1 VDSDSV
7 DSDPM
12 SSDLLGR
19 TAGSPPGTDD
29 GSGRR
34 GPGDLAAGLTRVAG
48 RPRRLGNQ
56 IGVVA
61 GIAILLVVTSSLHP
75 GFLSVASLANI
86 AQAASFFGIMS
97 LGTVFLLA
105 MREMDLSVGSIYG
118 LSIVIAGLLV
128 EHGTNPW
135 VAAIAGIAVATVL
148 GAVNGIIASAFR
160 LPVLIITLGSLTAY
174 MGISAVLT
182 GSQTI
187 TLNATGA
194 FFTDLGGT
202 WLRVPVM
209 VYAFVFLA
217 AVLSVFF
224 HRTRFGFAVRSA
236 GANPK
241 AAVLAGY
248 RIDRLRVLVTA
259 LSGALCGVAGM
270 LTLAYFGAADP
281 SQGNGYEISVIAAA
295 IIGGT
300 SLVGG
305 SGTVWGAL
313 LGALLISLIQAS
325 LIQFGVSA
333 NASYVVTGTVIVAA
347 VGLDALIRRAR
358 ARRRARA

>member
-1 VDSDSV
+1 
-7 DSDPM
+7 M
-12 SSDLLGR
+12 
-19 TAGSPPGTDD
+19 AGSPPATDD
-29 GSGRR
+29 GATDDGATDD
-34 GPGDLAAGLTRVAG
+34 GAGAGGAGSLVRVDGAVR

-61 GIAILLVVTSSLHP
+61 GIVILLVVTGSLHP
-75 GFLSVASLANI
+75 GFFSVASLANI

-128 EHGTNPW
+128 EHGNSPW
-135 VAAIAGIAVATVL
+135 VAALAGIVVATLL
-148 GAVNGIIASAFR
+148 GALNGLIASLFR

-174 MGISAVLT
+174 AGISAVLT

-187 TLNATGA
+187 TLQASG
-194 FFTDLGGT
+194 FFFNDIGGT
-202 WLRVPVM
+202 YFHVPFM
-209 VYAFVFLA
+209 VYAFVALA
-217 AVLSVFF
+217 AALSVFF

-236 GANPK
+236 GANPR

-259 LSGALCGVAGM
+259 LSGALCGIAGM

-281 SQGNGYEISVIAAA
+281 SQGNGYEIQVIAAA

-347 VGLDALIRRAR
+347 VGLDAMIRRAR
-358 ARRRARA
+358 TRRRSRP

>member
-1 VDSDSV
+1 
-7 DSDPM
+7 M
-12 SSDLLGR
+12 
-19 TAGSPPGTDD
+19 GSRSTIGTPPGTDD

-34 GPGDLAAGLTRVAG
+34 GPGGLAARLGGAAR
-48 RPRRLGNQ
+48 RPRQLGNQ
-56 IGVVA
+56 LGVIA
-61 GIAILLVVTSSLHP
+61 GIVILLVVTGGLHP
-75 GFLSVASLANI
+75 GFLNVASLANI
-86 AQAASFFGIMS
+86 AQAAAFFGIMS

-118 LSIVIAGLLV
+118 LSIVVAGLLV
-128 EHGTNPW
+128 EHHTNPW
-135 VAAIAGIAVATVL
+135 VAAVIGIAIAAVL
-148 GAVNGIIASAFR
+148 GAVNGLIASIFQ
-160 LPVLIITLGSLTAY
+160 LPVLIITLGTLTAY

-182 GSQTI
+182 GNTTI
-187 TLNATGA
+187 SLNATGA

-202 WLRVPVM
+202 YLHVPLM
-209 VYAFVFLA
+209 VYAFVVLA
-217 AVLSVFF
+217 AGLSVLF

-236 GANPK
+236 GANPR

-248 RIDRLRVLVTA
+248 RIDRLRVMVAA
-259 LSGALCGVAGM
+259 LSGLLCGVAGM

-281 SQGNGYEISVIAAA
+281 SQGNGYEIQVIAAA

-313 LGALLISLIQAS
+313 LGALLISLISAS

-347 VGLDALIRRAR
+347 VSLDATIRRLQ
-358 ARRRARA
+358 ARRRARI

>member
-1 VDSDSV
+1 
-7 DSDPM
+7 M
-12 SSDLLGR
+12 SESTVQL
-19 TAGSPPGTDD
+19 PPGP
-29 GSGRR
+29 GENRR
-34 GPGDLAAGLTRVAG
+34 GPGGLLGPGGLRTW

-56 IGVVA
+56 LGVIA
-61 GIAILLVVTSSLHP
+61 GIAILLAVTGGLHP
-75 GFLSVASLANI
+75 KFLSVPSLANI

-118 LSIVIAGLLV
+118 LSIVTAGLLV
-128 EHGTNPW
+128 EHGNSPW
-135 VAAIAGIAVATVL
+135 LAAAVGLVVATGL
-148 GAVNGIIASAFR
+148 GAVNGLIASLFQ

-174 MGISAVLT
+174 AGISAVLT

-187 TLNATGA
+187 TLNATGF
-194 FFTDLGGT
+194 FFTGIGGT
-202 WLRVPVM
+202 YFRVPLM
-209 VYAFVFLA
+209 VYAFVALTI
-217 AVLSVFF
+217 VLSVLF

-248 RIDRLRVLVTA
+248 RINRLRIMVTA
-259 LSGALCGVAGM
+259 LSGLLCGVAGM

-281 SQGNGYEISVIAAA
+281 SQGNGYEIQVIAAA

-313 LGALLISLIQAS
+313 LGAVLISLIQAS

-358 ARRRARA
+358 ARRQARP

>member
-1 VDSDSV
+1 
-7 DSDPM
+7 M
-12 SSDLLGR
+12 SSGVEPVSSAVDADPAAGGGPGR
-19 TAGSPPGTDD
+19 L
-29 GSGRR
+29 GRR
-34 GPGDLAAGLTRVAG
+34 GPGRLLGRSAPDW

-56 IGVVA
+56 IGV
-61 GIAILLVVTSSLHP
+61 IAAIAVLLAVTGGLHP

-105 MREMDLSVGSIYG
+105 MREIDLSVGSLYG
-118 LSIVIAGLLV
+118 LSIVAAGLLV
-128 EHGTNPW
+128 QHGTSPW
-135 VAAIAGIAVATVL
+135 LAAAAGIAAATAL
-148 GAVNGIIASAFR
+148 GAVNGILASFFR
-160 LPVLIITLGSLTAY
+160 LPVLIITLGTLTAY
-174 MGISAVLT
+174 AGISAVLT
-182 GSQTI
+182 NSQTI
-187 TLNATGA
+187 TLTATGA

-202 WLRVPVM
+202 YLRVPLM
-209 VYAFVFLA
+209 VYAFVVLA

-236 GANPK
+236 GANPR

-248 RIDRLRVLVTA
+248 RIDRMRVMVTA
-259 LSGALCGVAGM
+259 LSGALCGVSGM

-281 SQGNGYEISVIAAA
+281 SQGNGYEIQVIAAA

-313 LGALLISLIQAS
+313 LGALLISLIQAA
-325 LIQFGVSA
+325 LIQFGVGA

-358 ARRRARA
+358 ARPRS